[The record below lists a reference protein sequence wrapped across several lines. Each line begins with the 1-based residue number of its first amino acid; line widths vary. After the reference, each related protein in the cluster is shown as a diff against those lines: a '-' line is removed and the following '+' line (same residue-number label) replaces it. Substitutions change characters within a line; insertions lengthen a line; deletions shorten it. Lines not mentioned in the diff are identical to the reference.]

1 MTPATL
7 RSVWFSITTATE
19 DPPGLPVPIGHNF
32 DELPDRAPI
41 ASLSFHTADE
51 ALQWAIWVDH
61 EHTSRWSDNG
71 TVTFIGDRMGW
82 RWLLSCHKPSKRSL
96 ISSSREVDGSE
107 RLLVPCGRCG
117 HGEGRHFGRGP
128 ARRGCGAC
136 PTGNCEPVL
145 VPVGAAATTT
155 IVDAEDEVE

>member
-19 DPPGLPVPIGHNF
+19 DPPGLPVPTGVNL
-32 DELPDRAPI
+32 DEFPDRAPI
-41 ASLSFHTADE
+41 AGLSFRTADE

-82 RWLLSCHKPSKRSL
+82 RWLLSCHKPSKR
-96 ISSSREVDGSE
+96 
-107 RLLVPCGRCG
+107 
-117 HGEGRHFGRGP
+117 
-128 ARRGCGAC
+128 
-136 PTGNCEPVL
+136 
-145 VPVGAAATTT
+145 AAVTA
-155 IVDAEDEVE
+155 